1 MHIYTSRC
9 GASPQT
15 FRDSAARATTLGGRA
30 GRPLEYRSVRVR
42 TPNYGSLAQRN
53 ATNFNLTYP
62 SRTFFTH
69 SSVYFYECA
78 EGVVSLLHH
87 GEVIVGFFD
96 YIILCEPLTPTLLV
110 HVLVSHSKTPS
121 PLERVWLREIKR
133 LGLRSLR
140 SRSSVGMLLWYE
152 PKALSTKLLWWER
165 TYAFYSVR
173 ATV

>member
-9 GASPQT
+9 GASPKT
-15 FRDSAARATTLGGRA
+15 FWDSAARATTLGGRA
-30 GRPLEYRSVRVR
+30 GRPLEYRSMRVR
-42 TPNYGSLAQRN
+42 TPNYRSLAQRN

-62 SRTFFTH
+62 FTH
-69 SSVYFYECA
+69 SSAYFYECA

-87 GEVIVGFFD
+87 GEVIVVFFD
-96 YIILCEPLTPTLLV
+96 YILCEPLTPPLLV

-165 TYAFYSVR
+165 TYAF
-173 ATV
+173 